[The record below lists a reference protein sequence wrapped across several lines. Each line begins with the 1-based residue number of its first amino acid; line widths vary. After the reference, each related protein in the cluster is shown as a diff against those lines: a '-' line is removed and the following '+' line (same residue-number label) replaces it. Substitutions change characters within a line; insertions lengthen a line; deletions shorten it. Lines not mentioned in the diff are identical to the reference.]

1 MNKGRTVFS
10 QVMDLIPRRDF
21 DNIVTKHNGN
31 RYVKQLSCHDQFLI
45 MCMAQYAD
53 KNSLRDIEAS
63 LIALES
69 AHKLYSCGIRHAAP
83 RNTLAHANEKRSWHI
98 YEEFGQVLIKRVRP
112 LYATDPFR
120 LDIDNMVYAFDSST
134 ISLCLKLCP
143 WAHYKKDIG
152 GVKMHTQL
160 DLRGNLPVFV
170 RLTEAKVHDVNALD
184 DIIVEMG
191 AIYLIDRGYV
201 DFKRLY
207 DDFYAKDAFFVTR
220 LKDNTKYE
228 VTESMPVDK
237 STGIISYERIKLTGV
252 KSKQDYP
259 CDLRLVTYEDFTD
272 GTVYRFL
279 TNIFSFDA
287 LTIAELYR
295 ERWQVELF
303 FKWVKQHL
311 HIKSFYGTSQ
321 NAVYT
326 QIWIAVCAFLLLAL
340 AKKKYLI
347 KQSLYLISQTVGTMM
362 FEKINLHN
370 LFKRVEK
377 LDKSCNQSVTQTSL
391 FDNPLFFMGQ

>member
-1 MNKGRTVFS
+1 MNKGKTVFA
-10 QVMDLIPRRDF
+10 QVMDLIPRREF
-21 DNIVTKHNGN
+21 DNIVSKYSGN
-31 RYVKQLSCHDQFLI
+31 RYAKQLSCHDQFLI

-69 AHKLYSCGIRHAAP
+69 AHKLYACGIRHAAP
-83 RNTLAHANEKRSWHI
+83 KSTLAEANGKRNWHI
-98 YEEFGQVLIKRVRP
+98 YEEFGQVLIKKARA
-112 LYATDPFR
+112 LYVADPFR
-120 LDIDNMVYAFDSST
+120 LDIDNMAYAFDSST

-143 WAHYKKDIG
+143 WAKYKTDIG

-170 RLTEAKVHDVNALD
+170 RLTEASVHDVNALD
-184 DIIVEMG
+184 DIAVEMG
-191 AIYLIDRGYV
+191 AIYLIDNGYV
-201 DFKRLY
+201 DFKRLN
-207 DDFYAKDAFFVTR
+207 DNFQAKDAFFVTR
-220 LKDNTKYE
+220 IKDNTKYE
-228 VTESMPVDK
+228 VFESISVDK
-237 STGIISYERIKLTGV
+237 STGVISDEKIKLTRV
-252 KSKQDYP
+252 KSKKDYP
-259 CDLRLVTYEDFTD
+259 GNLRLVIYEDFTD

-279 TNIFSFDA
+279 TNIFSFEA

-311 HIKSFYGTSQ
+311 HIKNFYGTSQ

-340 AKKKYLI
+340 AKKKYHI
-347 KQSLYLISQTVGTMM
+347 EQSLYIISQTVGTMM

-370 LFKRVEK
+370 LFEK
-377 LDKSCNQSVTQTSL
+377 LERQIETNNQSVTLTSL
-391 FDNPLFFMGQ
+391 FDNPHFLTGH

>member
-1 MNKGRTVFS
+1 MNKGKTVFA
-10 QVMDLIPRRDF
+10 QVMDLIPRREF
-21 DNIVTKHNGN
+21 DNIVSKYSGN
-31 RYVKQLSCHDQFLI
+31 RYAKQLSCHEQFLI

-69 AHKLYSCGIRHAAP
+69 AHKLYACGIRHAAP
-83 RNTLAHANEKRSWHI
+83 KSTLAEANGKRNWHI
-98 YEEFGQVLIKRVRP
+98 YEEFWQVLIKKARA
-112 LYATDPFR
+112 LYVAAPFR

-143 WAHYKKDIG
+143 WAKYKTDIG

-170 RLTEAKVHDVNALD
+170 RLTEASVHDVNALD
-184 DIIVEMG
+184 DIAVEMG
-191 AIYLIDRGYV
+191 AIYLIDNGYV
-201 DFKRLY
+201 DFKRLN
-207 DDFYAKDAFFVTR
+207 DNFQAKDAFFVTR
-220 LKDNTKYE
+220 IKDNTKYE
-228 VTESMPVDK
+228 VFESIPVDK
-237 STGIISYERIKLTGV
+237 STGVISDGKIKLTGV
-252 KSKQDYP
+252 KSKKDYP
-259 CDLRLVTYEDFTD
+259 GNLRLVIYEDFTD

-279 TNIFSFDA
+279 TNIFSFEA

-311 HIKSFYGTSQ
+311 HIKNFYGTSQ

-340 AKKKYLI
+340 AKKKYHI
-347 KQSLYLISQTVGTMM
+347 EQSLYIISQTVGTMM

-370 LFKRVEK
+370 LFEK
-377 LDKSCNQSVTQTSL
+377 LERQIETNNQSVTQTSL
-391 FDNPLFFMGQ
+391 FDNPHFLTGH